1 LDPADPIDEL
11 NSSRPLLPIVDNRL
25 TTAIQATILAGNR
38 QAKEVQPMAGRLQD
52 KIALVTGASRGI
64 GRAIAVACARE
75 GADVAVNYA
84 SHSEQAERV
93 AEEIH
98 ALGRLA
104 VVVRA
109 DVASGAQ
116 VRAMV
121 ERVEREL
128 GPIDVLVNNAGIET
142 IVPLLDLTEEQWQR
156 VTDVNLKG
164 EWLCAQAVARSMV
177 ARGAPGAI
185 VNIGS
190 VQAGVALPGRTH
202 YAPTKRGIEA
212 LTRNLAAEL
221 APHGI
226 RVNCVHPG
234 LIDTDMTQ
242 WVMANPEILPQVLN
256 GIPLHRA
263 GEAQEIGPAVVFFAS
278 DDASYVTGQ
287 VLYVDGGMAIV

>member
-1 LDPADPIDEL
+1 MP
-11 NSSRPLLPIVDNRL
+11 
-25 TTAIQATILAGNR
+25 
-38 QAKEVQPMAGRLQD
+38 GRLQN
-52 KIALVTGASRGI
+52 KVVLVTGASRGI
-64 GRAIAVACARE
+64 GRAIALECARE
-75 GADVAVNYA
+75 GGHVAVNYA
-84 SHSEQAERV
+84 TRPRE
-93 AEEIH
+93 AEEVAREIRD
-98 ALGRLA
+98 LGQRAIA
-104 VVVRA
+104 VGA
-109 DVASGAQ
+109 DVSSGAQ

-121 ERVEREL
+121 GRTESEL

-142 IVPLLDLTEEQWQR
+142 IIPLLELTEEQWQR

-164 EWLCAQAVARSMV
+164 EWLCAQAVARSLV

-242 WVMANPEILPQVLN
+242 WVMANPDILPTVLN

-263 GEAQEIGPAVVFFAS
+263 GDPRECGPAVVFLAS
-278 DDASYVTGQ
+278 DDASYITGQ

>member
-1 LDPADPIDEL
+1 M
-11 NSSRPLLPIVDNRL
+11 V
-25 TTAIQATILAGNR
+25 G
-38 QAKEVQPMAGRLQD
+38 KLQD
-52 KIALVTGASRGI
+52 KVVLVTGASRGI
-64 GRAIAVACARE
+64 GRAIALACAQQ

-84 SHSEQAERV
+84 TRPGK
-93 AEEIH
+93 AEEVTAEIRQH
-98 ALGRLA
+98 GVRA
-104 VVVRA
+104 VSVGA
-109 DVASGAQ
+109 DVASSEQ
-116 VRAMV
+116 VRAMIAKT
-121 ERVEREL
+121 ENEL

-164 EWLCAQAVARSMV
+164 EWLCAQAVARSLIG
-177 ARGAPGAI
+177 RGAAGSI

-212 LTRNLAAEL
+212 LTRNLAVEL
-221 APHGI
+221 APHRI

-242 WVMANPEILPQVLN
+242 WVMANSEILPQVLG

-263 GEAQEIGPAVVFFAS
+263 GEPRECAPAVIFLAS
-278 DDASYVTGQ
+278 DDASYITGQ
-287 VLYVDGGMAIV
+287 CLYVDGGMGIV